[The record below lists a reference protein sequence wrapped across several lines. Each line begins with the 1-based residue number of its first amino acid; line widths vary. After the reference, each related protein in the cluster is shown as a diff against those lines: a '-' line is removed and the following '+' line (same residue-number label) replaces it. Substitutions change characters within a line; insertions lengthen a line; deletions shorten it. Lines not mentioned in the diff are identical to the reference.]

1 MSQGRG
7 TILVGYDGS
16 PEADLALQWAA
27 ETAALDGRP
36 VRSVTVDNRESS
48 RYASQPP
55 VSKDQIT
62 ARVDAIL
69 DAAGVSGTVDVTS
82 GHAVSVLL
90 RYARRTDLLV
100 VGSRGLGRASET
112 LLGSVS
118 QHLVRHAACPVV
130 VLRAPARPD
139 VARIVVGVDG
149 SDESLAALEF
159 ACRRATLTKE
169 SVVALNAWKPSPV
182 HADQQGQVPTAL
194 AERGQAAE
202 ASLAEY
208 VIGVQADNPD
218 VTVEREAVALAPALA
233 LTGSIRQRL
242 APRDWIAW
250 TWRVRRPAAGIG
262 QPRCAS
268 TGAMSCRSRPMRA
281 RSEPAEVAAKYGRSR
296 TRTGRRYIL
305 RLVFVGWESPMPIP
319 DHNTSSV

>member
-1 MSQGRG
+1 VSRERG

-48 RYASQPP
+48 RYAPQAP

-69 DAAGVSGTVDVTS
+69 QAAGVSGTVDVHS

-90 RYARRTDLLV
+90 RNATRTDLLV
-100 VGSRGLGRASET
+100 VGSRGLGRAAET

-118 QHLVRHAACPVV
+118 QHLVRHAPCPVV
-130 VLRAPARPD
+130 VMRAPARPD

-169 SVVALNAWKPSPV
+169 SVVAL
-182 HADQQGQVPTAL
+182 HAGTP
-194 AERGQAAE
+194 
-202 ASLAEY
+202 
-208 VIGVQADNPD
+208 IPC
-218 VTVEREAVALAPALA
+218 
-233 LTGSIRQRL
+233 
-242 APRDWIAW
+242 
-250 TWRVRRPAAGIG
+250 RR
-262 QPRCAS
+262 
-268 TGAMSCRSRPMRA
+268 TSR
-281 RSEPAEVAAKYGRSR
+281 GRSPKHLPNV
-296 TRTGRRYIL
+296 GRPPRH
-305 RLVFVGWESPMPIP
+305 RLPS
-319 DHNTSSV
+319 T